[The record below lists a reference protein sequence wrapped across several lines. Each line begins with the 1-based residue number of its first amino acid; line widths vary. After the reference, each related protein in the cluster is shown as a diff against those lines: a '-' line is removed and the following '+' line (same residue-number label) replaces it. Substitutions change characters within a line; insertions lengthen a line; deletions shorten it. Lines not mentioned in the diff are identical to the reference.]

1 MSTSSNVDVAT
12 PREQQQLTWRSL
24 LHRISS
30 MFGVIGGLGVLLLM
44 LHVVLDVAM
53 RYLFNQPA
61 PATLEVS
68 QFWYMPLIVFLGLA
82 IAERTDQHISAPIV
96 YDHLSPKLKLEFTI
110 LGTALSVALLAGM
123 AWYGFEQA
131 MNLMKQGAIGIGSG
145 IPIWQPRFLVPLG
158 SALFALELIARL
170 VRHISEYRSSSR
182 EGETAFAVMHT
193 ERKLQSASYFRLWP
207 VRITLY
213 GIALVVIS
221 FMVFAEVSAPALG
234 GLAALL
240 MLCLLFMNVPIG
252 VAMGAAGALALLL
265 LRGAGVMEG
274 ALRTIPFGTAA
285 VWSYTV
291 LPMFIFMA
299 LLLWR
304 SGITERIY
312 AAATSWLSW
321 MPGNVAV
328 GTNFAGAGM
337 SAITGSTV
345 ATVAALGRIGLP
357 EMLKRN
363 YDPRLAAGSVIIAGT
378 GGQLIP
384 PSIYMV
390 IYAGIASVPVGPQLM
405 AGLVPGLLLAV
416 LYACVISGLVIAMPH
431 LVGKCRG
438 EGFGDSGITWR
449 DRWQSLA
456 RVWPLPF
463 LIIIMFGGMFG
474 GFFTATEAG
483 AFGAFGAL
491 MLTYIYLK
499 PRKATYAV
507 GQSLKDTVGS
517 TAGIFFLF
525 FGAMIFNRALVV
537 SGVTGVVTDM
547 IGAMGLSALGFLL
560 MLILMYLVLG
570 MILDPLTMMLVT
582 VPLLMPSV
590 EMYGISMVFFGVFV
604 VFLGELAVMTP
615 PVGMMVFILFKL
627 AQQNDVNLG
636 RTITLGQVFIG
647 AAWFL
652 PISIGLLIFMLFV
665 PEITTWLP
673 GLMSK

>member
-1 MSTSSNVDVAT
+1 MSSSSIADVAR
-12 PREQQQLTWRSL
+12 PREQQHFTSRSL
-24 LHRISS
+24 LRHISYF
-30 MFGVIGGLGVLLLM
+30 FGLTGGLGVLSLM

-53 RYLFNQPA
+53 RSLFNQPA

-96 YDHLSPKLKLEFTI
+96 YDHLSSRLKLEFTI
-110 LGTALSVALLAGM
+110 IGTALSVALLVGM

-131 MNLMKQGAIGIGSG
+131 MTLMKQGAIGIGSG
-145 IPIWQPRFLVPLG
+145 VPIWQPRFLVPLG
-158 SALFALELIARL
+158 SILFALELTARL
-170 VRHISEYRSSSR
+170 VRHIRDYRFAYR
-182 EGETAFAVMHT
+182 EEQAIPELLRT
-193 ERKLQSASYFRLWP
+193 ERKLQSASYFRSWR
-207 VRITLY
+207 VRIILY
-213 GIALVVIS
+213 GVTLIVIS
-221 FMVFAEVSAPALG
+221 FMIFGGLSAPALG
-234 GLAALL
+234 GLAAIF

-252 VAMGAAGALALLL
+252 VAMGVSGALALLL

-274 ALRTIPFGTAA
+274 ALRTIPFGTTA

-337 SAITGSTV
+337 SAVTGSTV

-363 YDPRLAAGSVIIAGT
+363 YDPRLATGSVIIAGT

-431 LVGKCRG
+431 LVGKRRG
-438 EGFGDSGITWR
+438 EGFGEDGVTWK
-449 DRWQSLA
+449 DRWQSLL

-463 LIIIMFGGMFG
+463 LVIIMFGGMYG

-491 MLTYIYLK
+491 ILTYIYLK
-499 PRKATYAV
+499 PRKATEAV
-507 GQSLKDTVGS
+507 GQSLKDTVSS

-547 IGAMGLSALGFLL
+547 IGTLGLGTIGFLL
-560 MLILMYLVLG
+560 MLIVMYLILG

-582 VPLLMPSV
+582 VPLLLPSV

-636 RTITLGQVFIG
+636 RTITLGQVFTG

-652 PISIGLLIFMLFV
+652 PVSISLLIFMLFV

-673 GLMSK
+673 NLMSK